1 MSDLVRV
8 NGYANFCKTAGT
20 KGKRMTELIDYA
32 YPLMMAERALKKA
45 HDYLLEEDYIL
56 AMDQLEMAIV
66 EVRIARNSVL
76 HIKEKS
82 DALYQQTQTIQE
94 RV

>member
-1 MSDLVRV
+1 
-8 NGYANFCKTAGT
+8 
-20 KGKRMTELIDYA
+20 MTELIDYA

-56 AMDQLEMAIV
+56 AMDQFEKAIV
-66 EVRIARNSVL
+66 EVRIARNSVI

-82 DALYQQTQTIQE
+82 SALYKQTQT
-94 RV
+94 V

>member
-1 MSDLVRV
+1 
-8 NGYANFCKTAGT
+8 
-20 KGKRMTELIDYA
+20 MTELIDYA

-56 AMDQLEMAIV
+56 AIDQLEKAIV
-66 EVRIARNSVL
+66 EVRIARNSVI
-76 HIKEKS
+76 HIKEKL
-82 DALYQQTQTIQE
+82 DALHQQIQTLQK

>member
-1 MSDLVRV
+1 MSEV
-8 NGYANFCKTAGT
+8 
-20 KGKRMTELIDYA
+20 IDYA

-56 AMDQLEMAIV
+56 AMDQLEKAVV
-66 EVRIARNSVL
+66 EVRIARNSVI

-82 DALYQQTQTIQE
+82 DALHKQTQT
-94 RV
+94 V

>member
-1 MSDLVRV
+1 
-8 NGYANFCKTAGT
+8 
-20 KGKRMTELIDYA
+20 MTELIDYA

-56 AMDQLEMAIV
+56 ALDQLESAVV
-66 EVRIARNSVL
+66 EIRIARNSVL

-82 DALYQQTQTIQE
+82 DALYKQTQTL
-94 RV
+94 